1 MRVLLDECLNWRLAR
16 EMPGHSVSSV
26 QRMGWSG
33 IKNGQLL
40 ALAENQFD
48 VFITGDRNLSF
59 QQNVG
64 RTRLSVIVLAGMSTK
79 LKDTVPLMERVLTLL
94 PNLQH
99 GSLHTISPKNV
110 P

>member
-16 EMPGHSVSSV
+16 ELPGHFVSSV
-26 QRMGWSG
+26 QRMGWAG

-59 QQNVG
+59 QQNL
-64 RTRLSVIVLAGMSTK
+64 RLTRLSVIVLAGVSTK
-79 LKDTVPLMERVLTLL
+79 LKDTVPLMGRVLILL
-94 PNLQH
+94 PTLQA
-99 GSLHTISPKNV
+99 GTLHSIP